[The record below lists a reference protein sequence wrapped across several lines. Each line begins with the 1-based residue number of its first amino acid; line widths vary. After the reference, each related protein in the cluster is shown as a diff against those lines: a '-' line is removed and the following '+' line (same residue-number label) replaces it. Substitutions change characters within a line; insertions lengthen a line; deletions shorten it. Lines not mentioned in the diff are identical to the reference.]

1 MTLNDLKN
9 RVVQAIDQNRSR
21 IIGLGDAILSC
32 PELGYREEK
41 TSRIVKETFRE
52 LGIPYEDDLALTGVK
67 GKLAGCEEGL
77 NICLMGE
84 MDALPCGGDLRPNA
98 NGISHACGHNA
109 QMAAL
114 LGAAIGLSESG
125 VMSGLPGKVS
135 LLAAPAE
142 EFIDLDFRKKLIREG
157 RIKYAGGK
165 QELIYEG
172 AFDDVDMAM
181 MIHAAPDEP
190 GRKLYIKGYNLGF
203 ITKTITFRGKAA
215 HGSKPFDG
223 VNALNAA
230 ALSIIGMHTNREIF
244 REEERIRIHPIITK
258 GGDVVNTVPDEVCID
273 TYVRGATL
281 EAIKKGNDCV
291 ERSCRGAVQMIGA
304 EVSFE
309 NTSGYL
315 PLREDALLSDLMAEN
330 AEALMGAESIVS
342 GREITGST
350 DAGDL
355 SCLIPVIQPSIGGFE
370 GGLHSEQFHITNRET
385 AYLDAAKLLALTA
398 VDLLYNDCEK
408 GKAVRESF
416 TPLLTKE
423 QYLSYLEEGIS

>member
-9 RVVQAIDQNRSR
+9 RIEQAIDQNRSR

-32 PELGYREEK
+32 PELGYREEE

-52 LGIPYEDDLALTGVK
+52 LGIPYEEKLALTGVK
-67 GKLAGCEEGL
+67 GKLAGCADGL

-98 NGISHACGHNA
+98 GGISHACGHNA

-125 VMSGLPGKVS
+125 VMRDLPGKVS
-135 LLAAPAE
+135 FLAAPAE

-157 RIKYAGGK
+157 KIRYAGGK
-165 QELIYEG
+165 QELICEG
-172 AFDDVDMAM
+172 VFDDADLAM
-181 MIHAAPDEP
+181 MIH
-190 GRKLYIKGYNLGF
+190 
-203 ITKTITFRGKAA
+203 AA

-281 EAIKKGNDCV
+281 EAIKKGNVCV
-291 ERSCRGAVQMIGA
+291 ERSCRGAVQMVGA

-315 PLREDALLSDLMAEN
+315 PLREDALLSDLMAAN
-330 AEALMGAESIVS
+330 AEALMGADSIVS

-355 SCLIPVIQPSIGGFE
+355 SCLIPVIQPSIGGFA
-370 GGLHSEQFHITNRET
+370 GGLHSEEFHITNRET
-385 AYLDAAKLLALTA
+385 AYLDSAKLLALTA

-408 GKAVRESF
+408 GRAVKESF

-423 QYLSYLEEGIS
+423 QYLTYLQEGIS